1 MFHVRNIHVHGT
13 IYIDHAQHTIP
24 NIALTMS
31 EHEKEM
37 RKIVFI
43 YFVLIKSRQSD
54 QRVYKEH
61 SIVLDWDETLYNV
74 RI

>member
-1 MFHVRNIHVHGT
+1 
-13 IYIDHAQHTIP
+13 
-24 NIALTMS
+24 MS

-54 QRVYKEH
+54 QREL
-61 SIVLDWDETLYNV
+61 IVRLDETLYYIV
-74 RI
+74 RIDVFSRSVFDDDNVQ